1 MCGRFT
7 LTTTNEELLHRF
19 ALKTE
24 QNFPNRW
31 NIAPSQTSLTLT
43 SNDGFNLS
51 LNNQDKFGIWEPGL
65 KKRIINARS
74 ETITVR
80 PMFKE
85 AFKFARCLVLAT
97 GWFEWDANKTPYYIS
112 LKDNRVMAFAGLRFK
127 EKENN
132 SFVIL
137 TGSAKGA
144 LSEIHHRTP
153 LLLKRKFWSIWLGI
167 TENIPKE
174 CLFSPESHFFH
185 WHEVSSQVGNVAND
199 NASLILPISK
209 V

>member
-1 MCGRFT
+1 MCGRFA

-85 AFKFARCLVLAT
+85 AFKSARCLVLAS

-132 SFVIL
+132 CFVIL

-153 LLLKRKFWSIWLGI
+153 LLLKRKFW
-167 TENIPKE
+167 
-174 CLFSPESHFFH
+174 CMHFPLNF
-185 WHEVSSQVGNVAND
+185 Q
-199 NASLILPISK
+199 I
-209 V
+209 

>member
-1 MCGRFT
+1 MCGRFA
-7 LTTTNEELLHRF
+7 LTTTNEELSHRF

-43 SNDGFNLS
+43 SDDGFNLS
-51 LNNQDKFGIWEPGL
+51 LNYQDKFGIWQPGL

-74 ETITVR
+74 ETITLR

-85 AFKFARCLVLAT
+85 AFKFARCLVLAS
-97 GWFEWDANKTPYYIS
+97 GWFEWDTNKTPYYIS

-137 TGSAKGA
+137 TVAAKGA
-144 LSEIHHRTP
+144 LSEIHHRIP
-153 LLLKRKFWSIWLGI
+153 LLLKRKFWSNWLGVK
-167 TENIPKE
+167 ENLPQE
-174 CLFSPESHFFH
+174 YLFSPESHFFR

-209 V
+209 I

>member
-19 ALKTE
+19 AIKTE

-43 SNDGFNLS
+43 SDDGFNLS
-51 LNNQDKFGIWEPGL
+51 LNNQDKFGIWQPGL

-80 PMFKE
+80 PLFKE
-85 AFKFARCLVLAT
+85 AFKFARCLVLAS

-137 TGSAKGA
+137 TVSAKGYRFT
-144 LSEIHHRTP
+144 INR
-153 LLLKRKFWSIWLGI
+153 SISFILCASIASKCDFSSLTASKPPCTLG
-167 TENIPKE
+167 
-174 CLFSPESHFFH
+174 
-185 WHEVSSQVGNVAND
+185 
-199 NASLILPISK
+199 
-209 V
+209 

>member
-1 MCGRFT
+1 MC
-7 LTTTNEELLHRF
+7 
-19 ALKTE
+19 
-24 QNFPNRW
+24 P
-31 NIAPSQTSLTLT
+31 LTLT
-43 SNDGFNLS
+43 SDDGFNLS
-51 LNNQDKFGIWEPGL
+51 LNNQDKFGIWQPGL

-132 SFVIL
+132 CFVIL

-167 TENIPKE
+167 TRNIPKE

-185 WHEVSSQVGNVAND
+185 WHEVSSQVGNVVND
-199 NASLILPISK
+199 NASLVLPISK
-209 V
+209 I